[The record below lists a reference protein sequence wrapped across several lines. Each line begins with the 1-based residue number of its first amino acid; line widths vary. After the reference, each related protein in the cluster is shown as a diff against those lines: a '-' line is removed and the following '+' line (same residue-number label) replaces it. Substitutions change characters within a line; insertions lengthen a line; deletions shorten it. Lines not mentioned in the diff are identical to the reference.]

1 MFEIKDDLRHRP
13 ALVMTTTSTW
23 FALRNPTF
31 RIIWIASII
40 SGCCVSAQDTAALW
54 VMNRLGS
61 SSFQLSLMA
70 TAAALPFFLFT
81 LPAGA
86 AADTV
91 DRKRMLIG
99 TNLWLSVSAA
109 LLALIGWNGLISP
122 PLILVAVFFIG
133 IGFAFNAPTYSS
145 AITDIVSRQELSSA
159 VTLGGVQMNLGSIL
173 GPAIGGALLSV
184 IGPYTVFSIN
194 SACFLLVA
202 AAVLAWRRL
211 YCRLPLEKFAQSLIG
226 AIRYVR
232 YTPGVQVVLARNLLF
247 AIVIS
252 AIPAL
257 LPIVAL
263 KKLHFSPGELGL
275 VFTSMGIGAL
285 LCAVLVLPFGRA
297 KFSPNL
303 LTLVANM
310 LLCAV
315 FVVMA
320 LARVQLLLF
329 VVSGFAG
336 IAWTLAA
343 SELWVAAQRSMPEWA
358 RGRLS
363 AVHMMSSQG
372 GMALGAIGWGT
383 LVTLT
388 NVDLTLFV
396 AALVL
401 LPLSLL
407 LRPLSI
413 DFTEHLNIEPS
424 PLPTRF
430 HRFPRFPKPEDGPV
444 VIYMDYRIAPESR
457 ESFLLAMHGMRSL
470 MLRNGATTWQ
480 LQQDLEDPNRFRM
493 EMLVASWSEHLR
505 QHERMTKF
513 ELKTWEIAASY
524 HLDGEPVP
532 VQHFLSVDREVL
544 LLGQTAK

>member
-1 MFEIKDDLRHRP
+1 M
-13 ALVMTTTSTW
+13 
-23 FALRNPTF
+23 
-31 RIIWIASII
+31 
-40 SGCCVSAQDTAALW
+40 
-54 VMNRLGS
+54 
-61 SSFQLSLMA
+61 
-70 TAAALPFFLFT
+70 
-81 LPAGA
+81 
-86 AADTV
+86 
-91 DRKRMLIG
+91 
-99 TNLWLSVSAA
+99 
-109 LLALIGWNGLISP
+109 
-122 PLILVAVFFIG
+122 
-133 IGFAFNAPTYSS
+133 
-145 AITDIVSRQELSSA
+145 
-159 VTLGGVQMNLGSIL
+159 
-173 GPAIGGALLSV
+173 
-184 IGPYTVFSIN
+184 
-194 SACFLLVA
+194 
-202 AAVLAWRRL
+202 
-211 YCRLPLEKFAQSLIG
+211 
-226 AIRYVR
+226 R
-232 YTPGVQVVLARNLLF
+232 YTPGVQVVLARNFLF
-247 AIVIS
+247 AIFIS

-275 VFTSMGIGAL
+275 VFTSMGIGAFPRF
-285 LCAVLVLPFGRA
+285 CVLPA
-297 KFSPNL
+297 SSPNL
-303 LTLVANM
+303 LTVIANM

-372 GMALGAIGWGT
+372 GMALGAMGWGT

-388 NVDLTLFV
+388 RNLEPNVIRCGAGPPSVV
-396 AALVL
+396 APAAAA
-401 LPLSLL
+401 
-407 LRPLSI
+407 SI

-430 HRFPRFPKPEDGPV
+430 HRFPRFPRPEDGPV
-444 VIYMDYRIAPESR
+444 VIYMDYRIAPENR
-457 ESFLLAMHGMRSL
+457 ESFLTAMHGMRSL

-524 HLDGEPVP
+524 HLDGELVP
-532 VQHFLSVDREVL
+532 VRHFLSVDREVL

>member
-1 MFEIKDDLRHRP
+1 
-13 ALVMTTTSTW
+13 MTTTSTW

-31 RIIWIASII
+31 RVLWIASII
-40 SGCCVSAQDTAALW
+40 SGCCVAAHDTAALW
-54 VMNRLGS
+54 LMNRLGAS
-61 SSFQLSLMA
+61 SLQLSLMA
-70 TAAALPFFLFT
+70 TASALPFFLFT

-99 TNLWLSVSAA
+99 TNLWLSASAA
-109 LLALIGWNGLISP
+109 LLALIGWKGLISP
-122 PLILVAVFFIG
+122 SLVLTAVFLIG

-145 AITDIVSRQELSSA
+145 AITDIVSSQELPSA
-159 VTLGGVQMNLGSIL
+159 VTLGGMQMNLASIL
-173 GPAIGGALLSV
+173 GPAIGGTLLSV
-184 IGPYTVFSIN
+184 TGPYTVFSIN
-194 SACFLLVA
+194 AACFLLVG

-226 AIRYVR
+226 AVRYVR
-232 YTPGVQVVLARNLLF
+232 YTPGVQVVLARNFLF
-247 AIVIS
+247 AIFIS

-263 KKLHFSPGELGL
+263 RKLHFSPGELGL
-275 VFTSMGIGAL
+275 VFTSMGVGAL

-297 KFSPNL
+297 RLSPNL
-303 LTLVANM
+303 LTLVANI

-320 LARVQLLLF
+320 LARLQLLLF

-343 SELWVAAQRSMPEWA
+343 CELWVAAQRSMPEWA
-358 RGRLS
+358 RGRLN

-372 GMALGAIGWGT
+372 GMALGAIGWGM

-388 NVDLTLFV
+388 NVNLTLFA
-396 AALVL
+396 AALIL
-401 LPLSLL
+401 FPLSLL

-413 DFTEHLNIEPS
+413 DFTENLNIEPS

-444 VIYMDYRIAPESR
+444 VIYIDYHIAPENR
-457 ESFLLAMHGMRSL
+457 EDFMVAMYGMRSL

-493 EMLVASWSEHLR
+493 EMLVGSWSEHLR

-513 ELKTWEIAASY
+513 EQKTWEIAASY

-544 LLGQTAK
+544 LLGHTAK

>member
-1 MFEIKDDLRHRP
+1 
-13 ALVMTTTSTW
+13 MTTTSTW

-31 RIIWIASII
+31 RVLWIASII
-40 SGCCVSAQDTAALW
+40 SGCSVSAHDTAALW
-54 VMNRLGS
+54 LMNKLGA

-70 TAAALPFFLFT
+70 TASALPFFLFT

-91 DRKRMLIG
+91 DRKRMLMG
-99 TNLWLSVSAA
+99 TNLWLAVSAA

-122 PLILVAVFFIG
+122 SLVLAAVFLIG

-145 AITDIVSRQELSSA
+145 AITDIVTSQELSSA
-159 VTLGGVQMNLGSIL
+159 VTLGGMQMNLASIL
-173 GPAIGGALLSV
+173 GPAIGGTLLSV

-194 SACFLLVA
+194 SVCFLLVG
-202 AAVLAWRRL
+202 AAVLGWRRL

-232 YTPGVQVVLARNLLF
+232 YTPGVQVVLARNFLF
-247 AIVIS
+247 AVFIS

-263 KKLHFSPGELGL
+263 KKLHFTPGELGL
-275 VFTSMGIGAL
+275 VFTSMGVGAL
-285 LCAVLVLPFGRA
+285 LCAVVVLPLGRGRL
-297 KFSPNL
+297 SPNL
-303 LTLVANM
+303 LTLIANF
-310 LLCAV
+310 LLCVV

-320 LARVQLLLF
+320 LARLQLLLF

-358 RGRLS
+358 RGRLN

-388 NVDLTLFV
+388 NIELTLFA
-396 AALVL
+396 AALIL
-401 LPLSLL
+401 FPLSLL

-413 DFTEHLNIEPS
+413 DFTENLNIESS

-444 VIYMDYRIAPESR
+444 VIYIDYHVAAENR
-457 ESFLLAMHGMRSL
+457 ENFMMAMHGMRSL

-513 ELKTWEIAASY
+513 ELKTWEIASSY
-524 HLDGEPVP
+524 HLDGDPVP
-532 VQHFLSVDREVL
+532 VKHFLSVDREVF
-544 LLGQTAK
+544 LLGQTTR